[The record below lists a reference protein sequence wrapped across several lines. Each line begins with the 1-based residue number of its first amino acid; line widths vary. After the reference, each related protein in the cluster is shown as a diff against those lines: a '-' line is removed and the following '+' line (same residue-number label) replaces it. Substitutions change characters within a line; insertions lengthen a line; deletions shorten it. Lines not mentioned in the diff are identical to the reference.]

1 MAGRWAY
8 FDTSVLVKRY
18 LNEPGSILARSL
30 LRGHQFVSCVLVPL
44 EAYSTLSRL
53 KAAGELSER
62 NFGAILA
69 RVGTDRR
76 QWQLVEL
83 HAPILARAEE
93 VVERTQVRTLDALHV
108 ASALAFQERLREVL
122 PFVTADERQ
131 RQAAQQMG
139 LQVIW
144 VAAA

>member
-1 MAGRWAY
+1 VARRWAY
-8 FDTSVLVKRY
+8 FDTSVLVKRF

-30 LRGHQFVSCVLVPL
+30 LRGHRFVSCVLVSL
-44 EAYSTLSRL
+44 EAYPTLSRL

-76 QWQLVEL
+76 KWQLVEL

-108 ASALAFQERLREVL
+108 ESALAFQEHSREVL

-131 RQAAQQMG
+131 RRAARQMG